1 MKKSMDRRTFLK
13 FSSAG
18 IASAL
23 IGSTGLLSWSPRAE
37 AATINKTFYITEGYI
52 TQPDGVDVYFRGFSP
67 DTSSLT
73 IPGAQLIAQEGDT
86 VSVTIIN
93 TLGTS
98 HSFKV
103 DGIVDSGTIR
113 GGTSKTVEFMVSNA
127 GSYLYYDGLNA
138 PYNRLVGLQGGLAV
152 MPSSSSNELYSGSPT
167 FVQQY
172 AWVINDIDPVWHDRI
187 RRGRTPSTPFIP
199 SYFTINGR
207 SMRVPGHADYA
218 NPEIDSG
225 YALDTRLE
233 GSIGDRTL
241 VRILN
246 AGMCMH
252 SVHFHA
258 NHVEW
263 LARNGQPRADVWKK
277 DTVFLPNNK
286 GSLDVIYPFEIPP
299 NSWPQVSTGHY
310 PMHFHDEMTQT
321 AGGGLYQ
328 FGIATT
334 IAFK

>member
-1 MKKSMDRRTFLK
+1 MNKGINRRNFLK
-13 FSSAG
+13 FSGAG
-18 IASAL
+18 VASAL
-23 IGSTGLLSWSPRAE
+23 AAGTGLVSWTPRAE
-37 AATINKTFYITEGYI
+37 AATINQTFVITEGFI

-73 IPGAQLIAQEGDT
+73 VPGAQIIVQEGDT
-86 VSVTIIN
+86 VNITINN
-93 TLGTS
+93 TLGTD
-98 HSFKV
+98 HSFV
-103 DGIVDSGTIR
+103 IDGVVDSGVIA
-113 GGTSKTVEFMVSNA
+113 GGSSKTISFVASSA
-127 GSYLYYDGLNA
+127 GSYLYYDDLNA
-138 PYNRLVGLQGGLAV
+138 PYNRLVGLHGAFSV
-152 MPSSSSNELYSGSPT
+152 MPSGSSNELYAGSPT

-172 AWVINDIDPVWHDRI
+172 NWVINDVDPAWHDI
-187 RRGRTPSTPFIP
+187 ISNGRTPSTDFTPY
-199 SYFTINGR
+199 YFTINGR
-207 SMRVPGHADYA
+207 SMRVPGHPDYA
-218 NPEIDSG
+218 NPDIDSG
-225 YALDTRLE
+225 YATDTRLE

-246 AGMCMH
+246 AGHCMH

-277 DTVFLPNNK
+277 DTLLLPNNK
-286 GSLDVIYPFEIPP
+286 GSLDVVYPFEVPP
-299 NSWPQVSTGHY
+299 DSWPQVTTGSF

>member
-1 MKKSMDRRTFLK
+1 MTKEMNRRNFLK

-18 IASAL
+18 IASAVL
-23 IGSTGLLSWSPRAE
+23 GSTGLISWSPRAE
-37 AATINKTFYITEGYI
+37 ATTITQTFYITEGTI
-52 TQPDGVDVYFRGFSP
+52 TQPDGVDVYFKAFSP
-67 DTSSLT
+67 DTASLT
-73 IPGAQLIAQEGDT
+73 VPGAQMIAQEGDT
-86 VSVTIIN
+86 LEITIEN
-93 TLGTS
+93 TLGED
-98 HSFKV
+98 HSFV
-103 DGIVDSGTIR
+103 IDGVVDSGVIA
-113 GGTSKTVEFMVSNA
+113 GGTSKTISFTVNKA
-127 GSYLYYDGLNA
+127 GSYMYYDGLNA
-138 PYNRLVGLQGGLAV
+138 PFNRLVGLHGALAI
-152 MPSSSSNELYSGSPT
+152 MPSGSSTELYKGSAK

-172 AWVINDIDPVWHDRI
+172 SWLINDIDPSWHSDI
-187 RRGRTPSTPFIP
+187 SKGRTPRSSFNPY
-199 SYFTINGR
+199 YFTINGR
-207 SMRVPGHADYA
+207 SMRVPGHPDYG
-218 NPEIDSG
+218 NPDIDSG
-225 YALDTRLE
+225 YATNTRLE

-277 DTVFLPNNK
+277 DTVLLPNNK
-286 GSLDVIYPFEIPP
+286 GSLDVIYPFETPP
-299 NSWPQVSTGHY
+299 DSWPQVSTGHY